1 MKPRIWLTR
10 PKVQSAHT
18 QLAFEAL
25 GFNVLSVPV
34 LEINPVERAEAVQAI
49 RQRIVDFDRYDLAIF
64 VSQNAVHYGCAWLDQ
79 FWPQLPTAC
88 RFFAIGSATRSALL
102 DAGLPVIGAMTVS
115 AAMNS
120 EALLA
125 TEEMAQVQGKRI
137 VIFRG
142 EGGRTYLGDC
152 LQARGAQ
159 VDYCELYTRALP
171 ADAHKTVVR
180 AMDEGEAW
188 LSVHSGE
195 SLQNLVALLKELKPI
210 SYQATPNIWLNWPVV
225 VPGQRVAELAAQL
238 GFTQILVA
246 ENATDNAMCEALKKQ
261 LVQNNL
267 NL

>member
-10 PKVQSAHT
+10 PKVQSTNT

-25 GFNVLSVPV
+25 GFRVLSAPV
-34 LEINPVERAEAVQAI
+34 LEIKAVESAAAVQAI
-49 RQRIVDFDRYDLAIF
+49 RQRVLDFDRYDMAIF
-64 VSQNAVHYGCAWLDQ
+64 VSQNAVSYGCAWLDQ
-79 FWPQLPTAC
+79 FWPQIPTEC
-88 RFFAIGSATRSALL
+88 RFFAIGSATRDALL
-102 DAGLPVIGAMTVS
+102 DAGLPVVGAMTVS

-125 TEEMAQVQGKRI
+125 TEEMAQVRGKRI

-142 EGGRTYLGDC
+142 EGGRTYLGDS

-171 ADAHKTVVR
+171 ADAHKAV
-180 AMDEGEAW
+180 AQALDEGDAW

-195 SLQNLVALLKELKPI
+195 SLQNLVTLLKESKPI
-210 SYQATPNIWLNWPVV
+210 SHQATQDIWLNWPVL
-225 VPGQRVAELAAQL
+225 VPGQRVAELATQM
-238 GFTQILVA
+238 GFKQILVA

-261 LVQNNL
+261 LVHNN
-267 NL
+267 